1 MRTGTIGAETSAR
14 SASALA
20 GLLLAVFGSC
30 SGDRII
36 RPSPSDN
43 MRVGPA
49 AELRE
54 AIAGPDEGFAMSFF
68 SCSESPPSPPPF
80 NSPHQATSG
89 QNPDVNVYFES
100 LRQYGTIARIDRHPL
115 SR

>member
-1 MRTGTIGAETSAR
+1 MRTGTIGAEMSAR

-36 RPSPSDN
+36 RPPPGDN

-49 AELRE
+49 VELRE
-54 AIAGPDEGFAMSFF
+54 ATAGATRVFAMSFF
-68 SCSESPPSPPPF
+68 SCS
-80 NSPHQATSG
+80 
-89 QNPDVNVYFES
+89 
-100 LRQYGTIARIDRHPL
+100 
-115 SR
+115 